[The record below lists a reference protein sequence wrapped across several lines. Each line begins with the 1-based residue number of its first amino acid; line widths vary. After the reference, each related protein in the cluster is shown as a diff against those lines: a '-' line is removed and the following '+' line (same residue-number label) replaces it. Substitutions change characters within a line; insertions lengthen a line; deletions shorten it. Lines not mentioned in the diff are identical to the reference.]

1 MNGKKRFKKGLALG
15 VGLVFCVSA
24 LFAEATVMSGDFPP
38 PPDGEMGG
46 HDISKQFDAVIK
58 VDSGTKNLKN
68 ETITSD
74 EDNKNAIFVQNDG
87 VVNASGITIYTKQN
101 GSRGLYAAFGGTI
114 NAKKVDVTTEG
125 EHCAA
130 FATDMGEGTVT
141 VEGGKA
147 LTKGKGSP
155 VIYSTGN
162 ISVKNLTGTAEN
174 SELAV
179 IEGKN
184 SITLEKSNLTGG
196 SGLDGEVSAGVM
208 LYQSMSGD
216 ANVGTAFFTAKNSTL
231 TNKASGEKS
240 AFFYV
245 TNTKAVVNLEK
256 TKLLGNTD
264 TLILASGNDSRRGWG
279 RKGANGGQLEFNL
292 LSQEAR
298 GDIIVDEISSVKLNL
313 GKKSSLTGAIN
324 ANKGGKVDIFLE
336 KSAKLE
342 VTADSYFNKFEDADE
357 SFKNIKSNG
366 HTIFY
371 NKNLDENSYLK
382 GRTIL
387 LADGGKIAPAEYDFT
402 ALEKALSSSEKGGMK
417 RGERPDGEKG
427 LPPME
432 NGKGRSNDGKEPPKM
447 EMTTLTGKL
456 NIVSSKAML
465 IDSENK
471 ATLLKVME
479 ERKGRKGQPPMGQN
493 DGGMGQ
499 MPEMG
504 NPPSGDRPEMGGN
517 PPDMKMGGKGKDN
530 RAKPVTFDDLKKL
543 KSKNV
548 EIQGILQQDGTL
560 MVFTISEKK

>member
-1 MNGKKRFKKGLALG
+1 MKEKKRFKKGLALG
-15 VGLVFCVSA
+15 VGLIFCVSA

-74 EDNKNAIFVQNDG
+74 EDGKNAIFAQNDG

-184 SITLEKSNLTGG
+184 SITLEKSKLTGG

-216 ANVGTAFFTAKNSTL
+216 ANVGTAFFTAKNSIL

-324 ANKGGKVDIFLE
+324 AKKGGKVDIFLE

-342 VTADSYFNKFEDADE
+342 LTADSYFNKFEDADE

-371 NKNLDENSYLK
+371 NKNLDENSHLK

-387 LADGGKIAPAEYDFT
+387 LADGGKIAPAEYDFM

-432 NGKGRSNDGKEPPKM
+432 NGKGRPNDGKEPPKM

-456 NIVSSKAML
+456 NIVSNKAML

-530 RAKPVTFDDLKKL
+530 RPKPVTFDDLKKL

-560 MVFTISEKK
+560 MVFTITEKK